1 MRGRVALPPLGLT
14 PLGHYFDLRGVPLDP
29 RRWTVDMPLVATLD
43 REERISSTRLWAIIN
58 QAGTSLDC
66 GAELLTVRDNLR
78 HAAIAATSIYLQAE
92 DAKRSSQMAR
102 AFEG

>member
-1 MRGRVALPPLGLT
+1 MRHTHARHALA
-14 PLGHYFDLRGVPLDP
+14 R
-29 RRWTVDMPLVATLD
+29 
-43 REERISSTRLWAIIN
+43 
-58 QAGTSLDC
+58 

-78 HAAIAATSIYLQAE
+78 HASIAATSIYLQAE